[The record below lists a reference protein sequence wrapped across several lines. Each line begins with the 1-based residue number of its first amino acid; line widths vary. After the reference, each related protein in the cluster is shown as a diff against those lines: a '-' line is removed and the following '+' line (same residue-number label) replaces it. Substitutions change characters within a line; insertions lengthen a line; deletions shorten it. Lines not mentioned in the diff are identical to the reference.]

1 MKRILIISLLLIF
14 LLFGCS
20 NEIETT
26 KTFRNENTQND
37 ATSTTQIDELIVDIN
52 SEELITETE
61 KSSITVKSKSNRTK
75 ASVSI
80 TEAVTEESTI
90 KVKNIEKSTTKNIK
104 KAKSTTAEIIKQEI
118 TKKSRRFVTTTKST
132 TESDDTADQ
141 VSETIENNSNILLTS
156 KSTQIS
162 TTKQTTTP
170 VTTTIQKE
178 TISVT
183 VKCNC
188 KNAIDY
194 GFSSDTIPQ
203 NGEIFQES
211 VLVEQGTSALD
222 AIIIACRQS
231 GTSITEK
238 RGYISEIGGLKEKDC
253 DGLGGWLYKV
263 NGELPNNSSDKYK
276 LNDGDVIELIYT
288 VKIGDVT

>member
-14 LLFGCS
+14 LLSGCS

-26 KTFRNENTQND
+26 TTFRNEDTQND
-37 ATSTTQIDELIVDIN
+37 TTSTTQIDELNIDIN
-52 SEELITETE
+52 SEELTNETE
-61 KSSITVKSKSNRTK
+61 KSSITVESKSNRTK

-80 TEAVTEESTI
+80 SDNVNED
-90 KVKNIEKSTTKNIK
+90 STTKAKNRK
-104 KAKSTTAEIIKQEI
+104 KTTTKKTVKGKITTTVTTRQDI
-118 TKKSRRFVTTTKST
+118 TKKSRRFVATSKST
-132 TESDDTADQ
+132 TESDNTADFD
-141 VSETIENNSNILLTS
+141 SEATENNSSILLTS

-222 AIIIACRQS
+222 AIKIACHQS

-253 DGLGGWLYKV
+253 GGLGGWLYKV
-263 NGELPNNSSDKYK
+263 NGELPNYSSDKYK
-276 LNDGDVIELIYT
+276 LNDEDVIELIYT